1 MTSQH
6 TYINEPVDLTSHIQ
20 KVMNEPKLRLVFTVE
35 SGPAFLLRQCYLC
48 ACVSSLCWIVVN
60 LNTLKAAK
68 TAVFLSTKLLSLH
81 ADLHP
86 SENCGK
92 LPSSV
97 LRLISS
103 SCH

>member
-48 ACVSSLCWIVVN
+48 
-60 LNTLKAAK
+60 
-68 TAVFLSTKLLSLH
+68 VFIMLDRRK
-81 ADLHP
+81 P
-86 SENCGK
+86 
-92 LPSSV
+92 
-97 LRLISS
+97 
-103 SCH
+103 